1 MRVGLPTRRAYVV
14 AALLGVGALD
24 LHATAIGVRA
34 HTRLLAHTLAG
45 VRLATVQ
52 ARPRLMAVMAAGDA
66 DAPRRVVAAAL
77 DAGIA
82 TSAEAFLTDGK
93 RLAAQPDAAHSAHW
107 LSAAEMQ
114 RLRAGE
120 ILTATQ
126 LAGPSPRVLAYVLLT
141 GTDAPVVLRLT
152 TDASDVVADL
162 RDRQEFFVTQA
173 MGLVLVLATIALL
186 APARGEPSPASPPV
200 ALVAYEE
207 AMERLRA
214 RDQEISRR
222 HQRERSRME
231 GELRDKEPFVRA
243 GELTVGVVHE
253 IRNGLGTIVG
263 YARLVQS
270 AGGAAAEHAR
280 AIVEECQTLETVV
293 RRFMEFVKDDAL
305 RPATF
310 DLGRMLSRVAARESR
325 GRAGPEM
332 VLPRGEVGPIEA
344 DEDVLERAFEN
355 LVRNARDAAGPAGH
369 VWIDVE
375 RGGGSAVVT
384 IADDGP
390 GMAPAVRDSLRPFFT
405 TKSGGLGLGLPLA
418 FKIVRQHGGELTL
431 GDRQPRGLV
440 VRVTLPLA
448 RSVPPPP
455 VTDGNDPASPGGVTR
470 DTSIGVKPA
479 S

>member
-1 MRVGLPTRRAYVV
+1 
-14 AALLGVGALD
+14 
-24 LHATAIGVRA
+24 
-34 HTRLLAHTLAG
+34 
-45 VRLATVQ
+45 
-52 ARPRLMAVMAAGDA
+52 
-66 DAPRRVVAAAL
+66 
-77 DAGIA
+77 
-82 TSAEAFLTDGK
+82 
-93 RLAAQPDAAHSAHW
+93 
-107 LSAAEMQ
+107 
-114 RLRAGE
+114 
-120 ILTATQ
+120 
-126 LAGPSPRVLAYVLLT
+126 
-141 GTDAPVVLRLT
+141 
-152 TDASDVVADL
+152 
-162 RDRQEFFVTQA
+162 
-173 MGLVLVLATIALL
+173 
-186 APARGEPSPASPPV
+186 
-200 ALVAYEE
+200 
-207 AMERLRA
+207 
-214 RDQEISRR
+214 
-222 HQRERSRME
+222 ME

-355 LVRNARDAAGPAGH
+355 LVRNARDAAGPSGH
-369 VWIDVE
+369 VWIEVE
-375 RGGGSAVVT
+375 RAGASAVVT

-390 GMAPAVRDSLRPFFT
+390 GMPAAVRDSLRPFFT

-440 VRVTLPLA
+440 VRVTLPIA
-448 RSVPPPP
+448 RSAPPPR
-455 VTDGNDPASPGGVTR
+455 VTDGNDPTPPGGVTG
-470 DTSIGVKPA
+470 DTSVGLKPT

>member
-14 AALLGVGALD
+14 AGLLGVGALD
-24 LHATAIGVRA
+24 LHATAVGLRA
-34 HTRLLAHTLAG
+34 HTRLLAHTLSGA
-45 VRLATVQ
+45 RMATAQ
-52 ARPRLMAVMAAGDA
+52 ARPRLMAAVAAGDA
-66 DAPRRVVAAAL
+66 DAPRRAVAAAL

-82 TSAEAFLTDGK
+82 TSAEAFLTDGR
-93 RLAAQPDAAHSAHW
+93 RLAAQPDAAPSSHW
-107 LSAAEMQ
+107 LTPVEMQ

-120 ILTATQ
+120 VLTVTQ

-141 GTDAPVVLRLT
+141 GSAAPFVLRLG

-162 RDRQEFFVTQA
+162 RDRQESFITQA
-173 MGLVLVLATIALL
+173 MALVLVLGTIALL
-186 APARGEPSPASPPV
+186 APSRGEPSPGSPPV

-222 HQRERSRME
+222 HQKERSRME

-253 IRNGLGTIVG
+253 VRNGLGTIVG

-270 AGGAAAEHAR
+270 AEHAR

-305 RPATF
+305 RPETF
-310 DLGRMLSRVAARESR
+310 DLGRMLSRVVARESR
-325 GRAGPEM
+325 GRSGPEM
-332 VLPRGEVGPIEA
+332 ILPRAEAGSIEA

-355 LVRNARDAAGPAGH
+355 LVRNARDAAGSAGH
-369 VWIDVE
+369 VWIEVE
-375 RGGGSAVVT
+375 RAGGSAVVT

-390 GMAPAVRDSLRPFFT
+390 GMPRAVRDSLRPFFT
-405 TKSGGLGLGLPLA
+405 TKSGGLGLGLPFA

-431 GDRQPRGLV
+431 GDRQPRGLI
-440 VRVTLPLA
+440 VRVRLPLA
-448 RSVPPPP
+448 RSGSPPA
-455 VTDGNDPASPGGVTR
+455 VTDGNGRASPSGVTGH
-470 DTSIGVKPA
+470 TSIGVKPTP
-479 S
+479 